1 MKSPCRV
8 WYSSQVDRVLLA
20 GSTVRRLRPT
30 KQSPLF
36 EVFHDH
42 RIISWV
48 SIGTAG
54 GLKQSLSASLSQGLP
69 PFLLVTGALKFCQ
82 ILANLDDCIDWRFVQ
97 F

>member
-1 MKSPCRV
+1 MRSPCGFRV
-8 WYSSQVDRVLLA
+8 DLPA
-20 GSTVRRLRPT
+20 GSAVRRVRPA
-30 KQSPLF
+30 KQASFF
-36 EVFHDH
+36 EIFHDH
-42 RIISWV
+42 RIISGV